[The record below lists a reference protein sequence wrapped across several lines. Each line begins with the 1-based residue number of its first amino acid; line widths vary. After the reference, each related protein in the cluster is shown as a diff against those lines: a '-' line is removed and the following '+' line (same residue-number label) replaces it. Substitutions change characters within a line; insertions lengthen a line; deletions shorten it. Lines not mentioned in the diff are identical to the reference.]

1 MLNVEFCSFTRVI
14 ITNELSF
21 SGTEQVEVSAQPL
34 AAQNQGQQKVAT
46 GLKHKRILRFDSS
59 AEGQPHPTT
68 VSPLSSATNTR
79 SASAPQPKKDSVPVA
94 RTRPN
99 ILGGNRPKRR
109 LQPVRC
115 STDHQNEENNL
126 KEADK
131 PTADE
136 TARVGTDSS
145 QPKTG
150 IQADSERR
158 SKSAPKGDHSSRPGS
173 SDSGRQK
180 DEGSKKEPPGKV
192 VSKAREGRVEKKT
205 ALQEVPNVTG
215 NKENEIKE
223 NAQEKQAP
231 TSSFSCPS
239 ATQAVADAL
248 PKTPKTPSKTSSLAK
263 QAAEMLHNLQ
273 GHNSPSEPP
282 GHNQEESSN
291 IPRTP
296 GRQRKGK
303 DGEGTPK
310 HLLSPNT
317 PEAPSCSP
325 VSEAGSENS
334 INMAAHTL
342 MILSRATIARTGT
355 PLKDSLRQDGVG
367 EKIPTS
373 SKNSKK
379 RKLSSADT
387 PPAKKDRVRRRHI
400 FPLFIHHSWG
410 KVKCLLLL
418 LFGLG
423 PPVGGE
429 QSV

>member
-1 MLNVEFCSFTRVI
+1 MCDRLEAAGGLCQYDVLNVEFCSFTRVI
-14 ITNELSF
+14 ITKELSF

-68 VSPLSSATNTR
+68 VSPLSSATNTSR

-303 DGEGTPK
+303 DGEGTP
-310 HLLSPNT
+310 
-317 PEAPSCSP
+317 
-325 VSEAGSENS
+325 
-334 INMAAHTL
+334 
-342 MILSRATIARTGT
+342 
-355 PLKDSLRQDGVG
+355 D
-367 EKIPTS
+367 
-373 SKNSKK
+373 
-379 RKLSSADT
+379 RK
-387 PPAKKDRVRRRHI
+387 
-400 FPLFIHHSWG
+400 
-410 KVKCLLLL
+410 
-418 LFGLG
+418 
-423 PPVGGE
+423 
-429 QSV
+429 SVV